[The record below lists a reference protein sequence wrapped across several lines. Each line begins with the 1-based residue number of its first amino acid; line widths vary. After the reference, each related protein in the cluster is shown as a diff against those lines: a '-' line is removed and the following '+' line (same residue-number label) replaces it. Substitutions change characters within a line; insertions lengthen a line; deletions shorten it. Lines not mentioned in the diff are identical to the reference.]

1 MKKLIYGKKIRIA
14 SDFLLTAIIA
24 VVFAVGLSAQG
35 FVPIYSDAVEAV
47 YRGNVEKKNVSI
59 MFNVYENADV
69 VSRIVDTLDFYN
81 VKATFFV
88 GGCWADDNETT
99 LNKIVSS
106 GHEIAN
112 HGYFHKDHA
121 ALDYEKNREEIY
133 LTGVIVNALCGAE
146 MKLFAPP
153 SGSYSDA
160 TLQSAYDLG
169 YKVVMWSKDTIDWR
183 DSDRAKIVSRA
194 TKNLTG
200 GDLILMHPKAHT
212 LAALP
217 EIIGYCEE
225 RNFHIVTVGENIS
238 PLNTQNT

>member
-1 MKKLIYGKKIRIA
+1 MKIGRRKITLITNII
-14 SDFLLTAIIA
+14 LTAA
-24 VVFAVGLSAQG
+24 FTAVFAVSFLPQKA
-35 FVPIYSDAVEAV
+35 FPIYGGTDLAAV
-47 YRGNVEKKNVSI
+47 YNGDRDGNKVSL
-59 MFNVYENADV
+59 MFNVYENAE
-69 VSRIVDTLDFYN
+69 IVEKILDLLSARG

-88 GGCWADDNETT
+88 GGCWADDNGKT
-99 LNKIVSS
+99 LNRIVGE